1 MNKICIQNTE
11 SVKII
16 YYTRLAQME
25 LLSDKMNVTEV
36 YNNSTMSMQLKV
48 KHIFKQVKVAHDL
61 KRNGKI
67 TDIFNRSQ
75 LMFSLRAH
83 LLCFHTDIST
93 LQVN

>member
-16 YYTRLAQME
+16 YYARLAQME

-48 KHIFKQVKVAHDL
+48 KHIFK
-61 KRNGKI
+61 
-67 TDIFNRSQ
+67 
-75 LMFSLRAH
+75 
-83 LLCFHTDIST
+83 
-93 LQVN
+93 